1 MARNTLG
8 RRILEEGEA
17 YAAGGRKSPAPI
29 MRFLNKSYPLR
40 ARVVRIGGFSAHGD
54 RDELVRFLRDS
65 NLEIRRIAL
74 IHGEEDQGLALAR
87 RLRSLGFQA
96 EVPEIG
102 RTIALP

>member
-17 YAAGGRKSPAPI
+17 YAAAGRQGPAPI

-40 ARVVRIGGFSAHGD
+40 ARVVRIGGFSAHAD
-54 RDELVRFLRDS
+54 RDELVRFLQQS

-74 IHGEEDQGLALAR
+74 VHGEEDQSLALAGH
-87 RLRSLGFQA
+87 LRSLGFQA
-96 EVPEIG
+96 EVPEPG
-102 RTIALP
+102 QTIALP